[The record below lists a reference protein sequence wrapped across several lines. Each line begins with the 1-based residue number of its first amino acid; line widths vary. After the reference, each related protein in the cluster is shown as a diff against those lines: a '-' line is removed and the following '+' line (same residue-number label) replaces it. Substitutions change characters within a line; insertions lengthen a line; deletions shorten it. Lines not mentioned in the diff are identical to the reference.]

1 MILSAKLGVAM
12 SAAHFCNAM
21 GTQDD
26 KTIVVT
32 HKYQFVNGGTSHFMV
47 VDERGTHYVVNNSL
61 WFWKW
66 DSLEDWHALR
76 KRRPAAVHVYGW
88 RVPIFGMFPIIV
100 ELESKTEAAVPQHHD
115 QLQPHAPLRPIA
127 AEL

>member
-1 MILSAKLGVAM
+1 M